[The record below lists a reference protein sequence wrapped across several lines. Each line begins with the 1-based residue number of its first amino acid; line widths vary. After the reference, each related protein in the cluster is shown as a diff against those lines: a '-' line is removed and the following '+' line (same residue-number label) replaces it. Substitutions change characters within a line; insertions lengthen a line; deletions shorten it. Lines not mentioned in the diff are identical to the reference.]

1 MPGKFPAC
9 FGKGDQ
15 MLEIIKSRCGIPE
28 DIDTYDIDIQ
38 VYINDCLADMKA
50 SGVPERLLNLNGT
63 DPQVTT
69 AVTLYVKAYLG
80 DDRSDTETYL
90 KLYRQKV
97 YRLTMEDE

>member
-1 MPGKFPAC
+1 
-9 FGKGDQ
+9 
-15 MLEIIKSRCGIPE
+15 MLEKIKSRCGIPE
-28 DIDTYDIDIQ
+28 DIDIYDTDIQ
-38 VYINDCLADMKA
+38 LYINDCIVDMKA
-50 SGVPERLLNLNGT
+50 SGVPEKLLDMNGI

-97 YRLTMEDE
+97 FRLTMEDE

>member
-1 MPGKFPAC
+1 MLENFPAC
-9 FGKGDQ
+9 LGKGDQ
-15 MLEIIKSRCGIPE
+15 MLEIVKSRCGIP
-28 DIDTYDIDIQ
+28 DDIDIYDEDIQ
-38 VYINDCLADMKA
+38 MYIDDCIADMKD
-50 SGVPERLLNLNGT
+50 SGVPERLLDMKNT

-97 YRLTMEDE
+97 FRLTMEDE

>member
-1 MPGKFPAC
+1 
-9 FGKGDQ
+9 

-50 SGVPERLLNLNGT
+50 SEVPERLLDLNGT
-63 DPQVTT
+63 DPQVKT

-97 YRLTMEDE
+97 FRLTMEDE

>member
-1 MPGKFPAC
+1 
-9 FGKGDQ
+9 
-15 MLEIIKSRCGIPE
+15 MLEIVKSRCGIP
-28 DIDTYDIDIQ
+28 DDIDIYDTDIRT
-38 VYINDCLADMKA
+38 YINDCLADMKD
-50 SGVPERLLNLNGT
+50 SGVPERLLDIKST

-97 YRLTMEDE
+97 FRLTMEDE